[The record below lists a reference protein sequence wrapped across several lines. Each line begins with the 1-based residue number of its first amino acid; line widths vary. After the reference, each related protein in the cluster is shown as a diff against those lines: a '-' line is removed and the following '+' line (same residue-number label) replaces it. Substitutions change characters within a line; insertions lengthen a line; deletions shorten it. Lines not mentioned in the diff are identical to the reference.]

1 MQRRTFLTSVS
12 GLAASG
18 VALPAA
24 AGAPAGIRVTS
35 DKLPRKVVIGTAI
48 QDLWG
53 TYPGLRRRLD
63 QLTGLVDRMAEQS
76 GKKYGRGPDLA
87 ILTETAITGEA
98 GKDAR
103 ACAVPLDGELREAF
117 SRKASEHRCYIVAP
131 TYLLEADGQRCSN
144 AAILFGRD
152 GAVAGIY
159 RKAHLVVAPDSE
171 TMESG
176 STLGMDVPVFPC
188 DFGRLGMQICY
199 DMEFDGGWNELAR
212 QGCEL
217 VAWPTQSPQTATP
230 AFRAM
235 RGRFYVVS
243 STWRH
248 NASIFEPSGRIA
260 AQIRPPEGVLT
271 YEIDLSYAILPWSAK
286 LENGKALQKKFGDKV
301 AFHYYEDEDRGIFWS
316 NDPRTTIREMVRSL
330 GLEEQYEQLAR
341 VGQVYRKAGLRD
353 LD

>member
-1 MQRRTFLTSVS
+1 MHRRTFLTSVS

-18 VALPAA
+18 AALPTAA
-24 AGAPAGIRVTS
+24 SAPAASRNTS
-35 DKLPRKVVIGTAI
+35 NTLPRKVVIGTAI

-53 TYPGLRRRLD
+53 TYPGLRQRLD
-63 QLTGLVDRMAEQS
+63 QLTSLVDRMVEQS
-76 GKKYGRGPDLA
+76 GKRYGRGPDLA
-87 ILTETAITGEA
+87 ILTETAVTGEA

-103 ACAVPLDGELREAF
+103 ACAVPLEGPLREAF

-131 TYLLEADGQRCSN
+131 TYLLEADGKRCSN

-152 GAVAGIY
+152 GTVAGVY
-159 RKAHLVVAPDSE
+159 RKVHLVVAPDSE

-176 STLGMDVPVFPC
+176 STLGTDVPVFQC
-188 DFGRLGMQICY
+188 DFGRLGIQICY

-235 RGRFYVVS
+235 REGFYVVS
-243 STWRH
+243 STWRN
-248 NASIFEPSGRIA
+248 NASVFEPSGRIA
-260 AQIRPPEGVLT
+260 AQIRPPESVLA

-286 LENGKALQKKFGDKV
+286 LENGKALQKKFGEGV
-301 AFHYYEDEDRGIFWS
+301 GFHYYEDEDRGLFWS
-316 NDPRTTIREMVRSL
+316 NDPRMTIREMVRSL
-330 GLEEQYEQLAR
+330 GLEERHEQLAR
-341 VGQVYRKAGLRD
+341 VRQVYRKAGLQE
-353 LD
+353 

>member
-1 MQRRTFLTSVS
+1 MRRRTFLTSVS
-12 GLAASG
+12 SLAATG
-18 VALPAA
+18 AALPTAA
-24 AGAPAGIRVTS
+24 SAPAGIRITS
-35 DKLPRKVVIGTAI
+35 NTLPRKVVIGTAI

-53 TYPGLRRRLD
+53 TYPGLRQRLD
-63 QLTGLVDRMAEQS
+63 QLTSLVDRMVEQS
-76 GKKYGRGPDLA
+76 GKRYGRGPDLA
-87 ILTETAITGEA
+87 ILTETAVTGEA

-103 ACAVPLDGELREAF
+103 ACAVPLEGPLREAF
-117 SRKASEHRCYIVAP
+117 SRKAREHRCYIVAP
-131 TYLLEADGQRCSN
+131 TYLLGPDGKRCSN
-144 AAILFGRD
+144 AAIVFGRD

-159 RKAHLVVAPDSE
+159 RKVHLVVAPDSE

-176 STLGMDVPVFPC
+176 STLGTDVPVFQC
-188 DFGRLGMQICY
+188 DFGRLGIQICY

-212 QGCEL
+212 QDCEL

-235 RGRFYVVS
+235 RGQFYVAS

-260 AQIRPPEGVLT
+260 AQIRPPESVLT

-286 LENGKALQKKFGDKV
+286 LENGKALQKKFGEGV

-316 NDPRTTIREMVRSL
+316 NDPRMTIREMVRSL
-330 GLEEQYEQLAR
+330 SLEEQHEQFAR
-341 VGQVYRKAGLRD
+341 VQQVYRKAGLRE
-353 LD
+353 